1 MEERIEPVKQG
12 KLTSNITRFRQD
24 KRLAVTGVLYSL
36 SLIGML
42 ACVVFGI
49 VRYHESLR
57 PENLSRLAAYV
68 KAAGTMTDPFSLV
81 LAVRQSTPF
90 SIQAARTSAAGFSVS
105 RPIIRPIPETP
116 LMPLAP
122 WKVLKR

>member
-1 MEERIEPVKQG
+1 MVERIEPVKQG
-12 KLTSNITRFRQD
+12 KLKNNITRFRQD

-68 KAAGTMTDPFSLV
+68 KAAGTMTDPFTHYDALSLRHV
-81 LAVRQSTPF
+81 HCGNAWSGLVWCSG
-90 SIQAARTSAAGFSVS
+90 I
-105 RPIIRPIPETP
+105 
-116 LMPLAP
+116 L
-122 WKVLKR
+122 